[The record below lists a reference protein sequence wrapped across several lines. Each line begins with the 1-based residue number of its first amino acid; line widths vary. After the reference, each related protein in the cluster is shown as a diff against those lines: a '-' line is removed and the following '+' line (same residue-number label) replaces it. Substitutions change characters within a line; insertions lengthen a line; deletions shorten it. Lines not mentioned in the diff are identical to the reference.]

1 MSSLDRFYSPTY
13 RGPHSCLYVQ
23 RRRDLTDALSITPS
37 YLRNDFSS
45 SGLVTDY
52 RDWQIPLGRR
62 FRSLKIWFVMRSYG
76 TAAMK
81 AHIRNHIELGKLF
94 HSLALSRPDLF
105 KVVTP
110 PAFAVTVLTVLPP
123 RQEGDSIAA
132 HDLTKAAVTDGLEKS
147 YATPQAEDTKL
158 ARMNEITKEV
168 YEQVIS
174 KGQIYLTSGVV
185 NGIYAIRVVSANPK
199 TEEKYIRRAFD
210 IIVENAEDVLAQH
223 GQQ

>member
-1 MSSLDRFYSPTY
+1 M
-13 RGPHSCLYVQ
+13 Q

-37 YLRNDFSS
+37 YLRNNFSS

-81 AHIRNHIELGKLF
+81 AHIRNHIELGKVF
-94 HSLALSRPDLF
+94 HSLVLSRSDLF

-123 RQEGDSIAA
+123 RQKSGNINGYGP
-132 HDLTKAAVTDGLEKS
+132 TKAAVTDGLEKNS
-147 YATPQAEDTKL
+147 AGLPTEDTEL

-168 YEQVIS
+168 YEQIILR
-174 KGQIYLTSGVV
+174 GQIYLTSGVV

-199 TEEKYIRRAFD
+199 AEEKYIRRAFD
-210 IIVENAEDVLAQH
+210 IIVENAEEVLARQR
-223 GQQ
+223 QD